1 MPTSGNAQQLSLW
14 PGIGHRN
21 HYLFS
26 DYYLNARLPTL
37 PLWHNPPGLSA
48 AFADLKNL
56 WASTQ
61 DNITTAKEP
70 QTREYLIDPVLRILG
85 HIYEPEPSL
94 PTDHSVKAPDYA
106 IFTDRNSMSRAV
118 SQRGNID
125 YFRHAV
131 AIAEAKRYGRP
142 LDRKSREGA
151 DPFDNNNPNFQVD
164 YYLRTTGL
172 RWGILTDGRYWRLY
186 NRDTSF
192 KLNSYYEVDLVSLIE
207 QSNEQAF
214 KYLYLFFRREA
225 FSGIEKRE
233 SFLDQVFE
241 ESARYATAVGSK
253 LKDAVYEALETLC
266 EGFVRFQRNNL
277 DSRLQLNDIYDNSLV
292 LLYRLL
298 FIFYAESRGL
308 LPLGTN
314 RSYSDNYSLNHLK
327 EGIAKRIDDGA
338 IIPPD
343 WINYWSQ
350 LKALFKAI
358 NEGSP
363 AIDVYE
369 YNGGLFDPDRHQFLE
384 QYDIGDLYLAKAID
398 LFARADTEPERKRD
412 FVDYRD
418 LAIQHLGSIYEG
430 LLEHKPRVADE
441 EMVIIREKGKEK
453 IIPRTELKGQR
464 VYGQKPKGEIYL
476 TLEKGERKATG
487 SYYTPDY
494 IVKYI
499 VENTLE
505 PLAREKVDAWH
516 DRIAKLETKVK
527 AARGENRQLL
537 EKEIENTQK
546 GLTDEILS
554 LKVLDPA
561 MGSGHFLVRATE
573 YLAEELAT
581 NPNIPPS
588 SRDGAIEDID
598 YWKRRVVEHCIYGV
612 DINPLAVELA
622 KVSLWL
628 STVAK
633 NKPLSFLDHHLRCG
647 NSLLG
652 ARLEDLERLPMK
664 KEKKTVPSEQ
674 LALFDK
680 EAFTKDIGLS
690 VGDVALI
697 ETLPSDTI
705 NDIKKKDRI
714 FKELVE
720 LRRLRYRKLADLWV
734 SRYFGNEM
742 DEKLYNSL
750 VLLIQGKESQLPPS
764 QAHPYLDK
772 AESLAKQKHF
782 FHWELEFPEVFF
794 NRNGQRLVNPGFDA
808 VVGNPPWIRVSGID
822 DVEDNFMRNRFETLF
837 GHFDLYIGFIQ
848 LEVDLLRQQGYLGL
862 ITPNKFLVKR
872 YANRLRPYLL
882 DHCRIVQLIDI
893 SKTKVFP
900 EAAGYPLISIFERTD
915 DGSDA
920 NEVSITILP
929 EEFDHRLFIN
939 LANVKPTLGVQLLRY
954 SVRQGDFRSNEYS
967 TFDVLMNPA
976 EKRLTTKVEKVSVT
990 LRQLAQLLT
999 GTPAIDKF
1007 YQWDDLL
1014 FNESELSNQALA
1026 KGEYLRFI
1034 VAGSVRSYCI
1044 DWDIPI
1050 RAVKKDLMKP
1060 YLKFH
1065 AKAVGDSKWL
1075 VFHLKKIVIR
1085 GNDTRLTSAYD
1096 DTPFANLSLYSVV
1109 FHEDHDNLNKTMFLL
1124 ALLNSK
1130 LLTVWYRKKF
1140 GASNISG
1147 GYITFNAVY
1156 LEQLPIRRI
1165 NFITP
1170 QAERERLVAEG
1181 KSLYQKFLQRKDRGE
1196 VLSFVSKR
1204 LPQEPDG
1211 TPDIEHEQSDVVHD
1225 LLAFLAE
1232 EMTRLHKEKQV
1243 EIKGFLNWLQVYL
1256 GINIEGLKNKTKIK
1270 EYYNVDVEW
1279 EGFLGALEQ
1288 NRKAI
1293 QLAKGVDIT
1302 RREPQETIR
1311 AEFDASVDKLK
1322 PILEA
1327 IELTDKLID
1336 QVVYKLYSLIEAEIA
1351 VVEGRS

>member
-1 MPTSGNAQQLSLW
+1 MGCHMPASGSVQQLTLW

-48 AFADLKNL
+48 AFAELKNL
-56 WASTQ
+56 WASIQ

-106 IFTDRNSMSRAV
+106 IFTDHNSMSRAV
-118 SQRGNID
+118 SQRGSID

-225 FSGIEKRE
+225 FSGIEKCE
-233 SFLDQVFE
+233 SFLDRVFE
-241 ESARYATAVGSK
+241 ESARYATAIGSK

-277 DSRLQLNDIYDNSLV
+277 DSRLQLNNIYDNSLV

-308 LPLGTN
+308 LPLDTN

-327 EGIAKRIDDGA
+327 KDIAKRIDDGA

-343 WINYWSQ
+343 WTNYWSQ

-369 YNGGLFDPDRHQFLE
+369 YNGGLFDPHRHQFLE

-430 LLEHKPRVADE
+430 LLEHKPQVADE

-453 IIPRTELKGQR
+453 VIPRTELKGQR

-505 PLAREKVDAWH
+505 PLVREKIDAWH
-516 DRIAKLETKVK
+516 GRIATLETKVK

-537 EKEIENTQK
+537 EKELESTQK

-581 NPNIPPS
+581 NPNIPPPY
-588 SRDGAIEDID
+588 RDGAIEDID

-680 EAFTKDIGLS
+680 EAFSKDIGLS

-705 NDIKKKDRI
+705 NDIKEKDRI

-720 LRRLRYRKLADLWV
+720 SRRLRYRKLADLWV
-734 SRYFGNEM
+734 SYYFGNEM
-742 DEKLYNSL
+742 DEKLYNNL
-750 VLLIQGKESQLPPS
+750 VQVIQGKESQLPPP
-764 QAHPYLDK
+764 QAQQYLDK

-794 NRNGQRLVNPGFDA
+794 DRNGQRLQNPGFDA
-808 VVGNPPWIRVSGID
+808 AVGNPPYVDSEEMARSHVELRQYCSIRWNAASGNWD
-822 DVEDNFMRNRFETLF
+822 LFVVFVELGLTLSRS
-837 GHFDLYIGFIQ
+837 GGYSSLIVPNKLLGAKYSASIQ
-848 LEVDLLRQQGYLGL
+848 SLLRSNQPISFRDYSSVKVFDADVYPIVYVVRKRQGTPNDILLLSKMVTSELGSPIVAFEKHVKPKVLDSLPEGYWWPIFSDNIGIISKAVEVSKTLADYSNVIGAATVSESYKIAELLISLEKELSGDEYFVFVNTGTIDRYESLWAIDPTQYIKETYRKPVVSRKVLSHEMPTRYEQARVPKLILAGMVKTLEGIYDADGL
-862 ITPNKFLVKR
+862 ILAGKSTVVVVDASLSFL
-872 YANRLRPYLL
+872 YLL
-882 DHCRIVQLIDI
+882 
-893 SKTKVFP
+893 S
-900 EAAGYPLISIFERTD
+900 
-915 DGSDA
+915 
-920 NEVSITILP
+920 
-929 EEFDHRLFIN
+929 
-939 LANVKPTLGVQLLRY
+939 
-954 SVRQGDFRSNEYS
+954 
-967 TFDVLMNPA
+967 LM
-976 EKRLTTKVEKVSVT
+976 
-990 LRQLAQLLT
+990 
-999 GTPAIDKF
+999 
-1007 YQWDDLL
+1007 
-1014 FNESELSNQALA
+1014 
-1026 KGEYLRFI
+1026 
-1034 VAGSVRSYCI
+1034 
-1044 DWDIPI
+1044 
-1050 RAVKKDLMKP
+1050 
-1060 YLKFH
+1060 
-1065 AKAVGDSKWL
+1065 
-1075 VFHLKKIVIR
+1075 
-1085 GNDTRLTSAYD
+1085 
-1096 DTPFANLSLYSVV
+1096 
-1109 FHEDHDNLNKTMFLL
+1109 
-1124 ALLNSK
+1124 NSK
-1130 LLTVWYRKKF
+1130 LMTLLCKEIY
-1140 GASNISG
+1140 GSMALSG
-1147 GYITFNAVY
+1147 GFLALGPPQVERLPVRAINFTTPEKDRKQLLEKDKKLYQEY
-1156 LEQLPIRRI
+1156 LESHDFSKVLA
-1165 NFITP
+1165 F
-1170 QAERERLVAEG
+1170 VA
-1181 KSLYQKFLQRKDRGE
+1181 KC
-1196 VLSFVSKR
+1196 
-1204 LPQEPDG
+1204 LPQKADG
-1211 TPDIEHEQSDVVHD
+1211 TPGIEHEKSDVVYD

-1232 EMTRLHKEKQV
+1232 EMTRLHKEKQA
-1243 EIKGFLNWLQVYL
+1243 EIKGFLTWLQVYL
-1256 GINIEGLKNKTKIK
+1256 GINIYDLKNKTKIK
-1270 EYYNVDVEW
+1270 EYYKVEVGW
-1279 EGFLGALEQ
+1279 QGLLNAVGK
-1288 NRKAI
+1288 NRRVI
-1293 QLAKGVDIT
+1293 QLAKSIDVS

-1311 AEFDASVDKLK
+1311 AESDASVAKLK
-1322 PILEA
+1322 PILET
-1327 IELTDKLID
+1327 IGLTDKLID
-1336 QVVYKLYSLIEAEIA
+1336 QVVYKLYSLTEAEIA

>member
-1 MPTSGNAQQLSLW
+1 MPASGNAQQLTLW

-37 PLWHNPPGLSA
+37 SLWHNPPGLSA
-48 AFADLKNL
+48 AFAELKNL
-56 WASTQ
+56 WASIQ
-61 DNITTAKEP
+61 DNVTTAKEP

-106 IFTDRNSMSRAV
+106 LFTDRNSMSRAV
-118 SQRGNID
+118 SQRGSID

-172 RWGILTDGRYWRLY
+172 HWGILTDGRYWRLY

-192 KLNSYYEVDLVSLIE
+192 KLNNYYEVDLVSLIE

-241 ESARYATAVGSK
+241 ESARYATAIGSK

-327 EGIAKRIDDGA
+327 EDIAKRIDDGA

-384 QYDIGDLYLAKAID
+384 QNDIGDLYLAKAID

-430 LLEHKPRVADE
+430 LLEHKPQVADE
-441 EMVIIREKGKEK
+441 EMVIIREKGTEK
-453 IIPRTELKGQR
+453 VISRAELKGQR

-505 PLAREKVDAWH
+505 PLVREKIDGWQG
-516 DRIAKLETKVK
+516 RIATLETKVK

-537 EKEIENTQK
+537 EKELESTQK

-581 NPNIPPS
+581 NPNIPPP

-612 DINPLAVELA
+612 DINPLAIELA

-664 KEKKTVPSEQ
+664 KEKKAVPSEQ
-674 LALFDK
+674 LVLFDK

-705 NDIKKKDRI
+705 NDIKEKDRI

-720 LRRLRYRKLADLWV
+720 SRRLRYRKLADLCV
-734 SRYFGNEM
+734 SHYFGNEM

-764 QAHPYLDK
+764 QAQPYLDK

-782 FHWELEFPEVFF
+782 LHWELEFPEVFF
-794 NRNGQRLVNPGFDA
+794 DRNGQRLVNPGFDA
-808 VVGNPPWIRVSGID
+808 VVGNPPYVGTREMSAQGMD
-822 DVEDNFMRNRFETLF
+822 DIKAYLSVRFETAWK
-837 GHFDLYIGFIQ
+837 GFDLYVPFMERGLSLLNNRGCFGFI
-848 LEVDLLRQQGYLGL
+848 V
-862 ITPNKFLVKR
+862 PNKFWVADYGEKLVLLLMTK
-872 YANRLRPYLL
+872 YRLIKVADVSRL
-882 DHCRIVQLIDI
+882 Q
-893 SKTKVFP
+893 VFP
-900 EAAGYPLISIFERTD
+900 EASVYPHLVFASQRLETD
-915 DGSDA
+915 TRY
-920 NEVSITILP
+920 EVAIMSPI
-929 EEFDHRLFIN
+929 
-939 LANVKPTLGVQLLRY
+939 A
-954 SVRQGDFRSNEYS
+954 SNS
-967 TFDVLMNPA
+967 
-976 EKRLTTKVEKVSVT
+976 
-990 LRQLAQLLT
+990 
-999 GTPAIDKF
+999 
-1007 YQWDDLL
+1007 DLL
-1014 FNESELSNQALA
+1014 DASKVRFVSESEVITAIHMGSAIVSDEITCPLQKVATVHGGTTGFLA
-1026 KGEYLRFI
+1026 EAMATCLVDGQPVGHEAVPFI
-1034 VAGSVRSYCI
+1034 VTGNIDQYEILRDKVQYMGKHYTGPYCVHNPDVISKGKWQLFRNPKVVIAGMVTRLEASY
-1044 DWDIPI
+1044 DD
-1050 RAVKKDLMKP
+1050 VG
-1060 YLKFH
+1060 H
-1065 AKAVGDSKWL
+1065 AVGVNVYS
-1075 VFHLKKIVIR
+1075 
-1085 GNDTRLTSAYD
+1085 LTNCQVS
-1096 DTPFANLSLYSVV
+1096 PF
-1109 FHEDHDNLNKTMFLL
+1109 FLL
-1124 ALLNSK
+1124 SLLNSVYSTA
-1130 LLTVWYRKKF
+1130 LYRTKF
-1140 GASNISG
+1140 ESKHLAG
-1147 GYITFNAVY
+1147 GYLAVNKGQ

-1165 NFITP
+1165 NFTTP
-1170 QAERERLVAEG
+1170 KVEQEQLAENGKRLYHEYLG
-1181 KSLYQKFLQRKDRGE
+1181 TKDWNKP
-1196 VLSFVSKR
+1196 LAFVSER
-1204 LPQEPDG
+1204 LPQKPDG
-1211 TPDIEHEQSDVVHD
+1211 TPDMEHEQSDVVHG

-1232 EMTRLHKEKQV
+1232 EMTRLHKEKQA

-1256 GINIEGLKNKTKIK
+1256 GINIDDLKNKTKIK
-1270 EYYNVDVEW
+1270 EYYKVEVGW
-1279 EGFLGALEQ
+1279 QGFLDALGK
-1288 NRKAI
+1288 NRRVI
-1293 QLAKGVDIT
+1293 QLAKSIDVS

-1311 AEFDASVDKLK
+1311 AEFDASVAKLK
-1322 PILEA
+1322 PILET

-1336 QVVYKLYSLIEAEIA
+1336 QIVYKLYSLTEAEIA